1 MLSVFHERLNL
12 YNFLA
17 SCNLKR
23 KKQMS
28 NLLQIIRAGEVPPPS
43 TVGSSCVYILR
54 RVDGRFYCGETDS
67 LKDRL
72 NTHRKKRGW
81 SHTEAAYMVLPSGAQ
96 GKSTAIAL
104 EAQTIQVWVPGSLD
118 FC

>member
-1 MLSVFHERLNL
+1 MP
-12 YNFLA
+12 
-17 SCNLKR
+17 
-23 KKQMS
+23 

-72 NTHRKKRGW
+72 NTHRRKKGW
-81 SHTEAAYMVLPSGAQ
+81 SRTEAAYMVLPSGAQ
-96 GKSTAIAL
+96 GKSSAIAL
-104 EAQTIQVWVPGSLD
+104 EAQTIQVWVLGSLHLL
-118 FC
+118 